1 MKRVT
6 FGFVFAYAIVGLTA
20 SALAQPTITAA
31 DVGAFFAVGRTITQR
46 EDTLISS
53 VNIGSPGLTSWDFR
67 AFATHVVTPLLS
79 VTPGPT
85 PFSSLFQGATH
96 ALKGTM
102 TLQGIT
108 GDVYL
113 YLTLSSTGLTNPGS
127 GATASGGALTL
138 TDANSPADITYT
150 LPSTS
155 TTSWNSTFTET
166 QTITL
171 LGTPLTPTVTSHN
184 ASYVVDAWG
193 PMTLPGGS
201 ISQTLRIRKIDARS
215 NGTVATYI
223 FASPDGALVT
233 IVAADANPATSGTI
247 NVSDVSWVLPIAV
260 SVPIAESVP
269 EQFALEQNYP
279 NPFNPSTAIT
289 YQVSKAGLVTIKVYD
304 LLGQEVTSLVNEEKV
319 PGTYRVTWN
328 AEGIP
333 SGVYFY
339 TMNSSSFAATRQMIL
354 LK

>member
-1 MKRVT
+1 
-6 FGFVFAYAIVGLTA
+6 
-20 SALAQPTITAA
+20 
-31 DVGAFFAVGRTITQR
+31 
-46 EDTLISS
+46 
-53 VNIGSPGLTSWDFR
+53 
-67 AFATHVVTPLLS
+67 
-79 VTPGPT
+79 
-85 PFSSLFQGATH
+85 
-96 ALKGTM
+96 
-102 TLQGIT
+102 
-108 GDVYL
+108 
-113 YLTLSSTGLTNPGS
+113 
-127 GATASGGALTL
+127 
-138 TDANSPADITYT
+138 
-150 LPSTS
+150 
-155 TTSWNSTFTET
+155 
-166 QTITL
+166 
-171 LGTPLTPTVTSHN
+171 
-184 ASYVVDAWG
+184 
-193 PMTLPGGS
+193 MTLPGGS